1 MLLFAFM
8 IAGLSGQETAYSGA
22 GGRVGSTETYAAPVI
37 RPYEPPSDFGRQVEE
52 GDVAS
57 PVRAS
62 PIRASPIPG
71 LPIRSRPI
79 TAPVAVEAYDG
90 NYEQN
95 RSTREAAYEQ
105 AVSRARA
112 SADARMGPLDG
123 VWSAVGADGRL
134 VLELVLSDRGPSKPV
149 EGALSLNDQTRSTA
163 PLDTVTRDGVQAVI
177 EASIGGRP
185 VRLRLQQAG
194 QGWTGTLSG
203 LGRDQTVSLT
213 HPG

>member
-1 MLLFAFM
+1 MLLFALM
-8 IAGLSGQETAYSGA
+8 IAGLSGQETTYTQA

-57 PVRAS
+57 P
-62 PIRASPIPG
+62 IRG

-95 RSTREAAYEQ
+95 RSTREATYER

-134 VLELVLSDRGPSKPV
+134 VLELVLSDRGPSRPV

-203 LGRDQTVSLT
+203 LGRDQTVSLA